1 MLNREFKGVWIPKEI
16 WLCKDLSALDRV
28 IYAEIDSLDNENHC
42 TADNNYF
49 AEFCG
54 VSVVTITR
62 SIQRLIDLGYIEKV
76 SFDGRHR
83 ILKVIKPTN
92 QTDETDNSLIKM
104 TMQPNQN
111 DYADSSKCVSSLIKM
126 TMQPNQNDYADS
138 SKCVANN
145 IYNNIDNNI
154 LNNTNNIN
162 IPESEESH
170 CYSPE
175 ELKKDFLGS
184 RQSNTNRKVIQKK
197 KKNLYEKCVD
207 EIYRYTKS
215 IALQDELTKY
225 LSVRLANKDKPL
237 YSVNQWIGMLNKLS
251 EISGESESDTKVD
264 KRMIIVKQSIERG
277 WCSFFEVKPQQL
289 FSNRVGFGGE
299 LGEVSCRKATDE
311 EDLIDANF

>member
-104 TMQPNQN
+104 TMQ
-111 DYADSSKCVSSLIKM
+111 
-126 TMQPNQNDYADS
+126 TNQNDYADS

-162 IPESEESH
+162 VPESEESH

-311 EDLIDANF
+311 EDLIDASF